1 MKEFNM
7 RAVLMGSVIGAM
19 VLASAVAQAAP
30 TTVRQEVKVP
40 FPFTVNG
47 EELAAGTYSIS
58 HDDEQG
64 GALLI
69 QGQHESVYVLTTPT
83 SSASAPQDTSLVFT
97 KDGNHY
103 RLAEVWDDA
112 GDGVAVVGT
121 R

>member
-1 MKEFNM
+1 M
-7 RAVLMGSVIGAM
+7 RAVLMSSVVGAF

-40 FPFTVNG
+40 FAFTVNG
-47 EELAAGTYSIS
+47 EELPAGTYSIS

-64 GALLI
+64 SALLI

-83 SSASAPQDTSLVFT
+83 SSASAPQDTSLVFS
-97 KDGNHY
+97 KDGDHY
-103 RLAEVWDDA
+103 RLTEVWDDE
-112 GDGVAVVGT
+112 GDGVAVVGA